1 MSSNAKKRY
10 YDGEMQNILSLGQ
23 QAAIEYHE
31 LSEYACNI
39 YAKEVSIINIQ
50 IFTFANNPDL
60 VKRLQIAKQNLIQVG
75 RAMWFQKADPLSNLG
90 ALVGSKGIKPS
101 RSGSRVLNST
111 TF

>member
-31 LSEYACNI
+31 LSEYACNV
-39 YAKEVSIINIQ
+39 YAKEISMINIQ
-50 IFTFANNPDL
+50 IFTFANNSYI
-60 VKRLQIAKQNLIQVG
+60 VKRLQIEKAHLIQVG

-90 ALVGSKGIKPS
+90 ALVGSNGIQPS
-101 RSGSRVLNST
+101 RSGSRVLNAA